1 MLNTD
6 VAAGKYVEAGLP
18 NATGRAYNTYSQ
30 GLQRE
35 GALYMASDTSGGET
49 SGVNEINNALSRRR
63 EIFLNL
69 SKSNSIYGN
78 SDTVQPPTLT
88 IRYIVKY

>member
-1 MLNTD
+1 
-6 VAAGKYVEAGLP
+6 
-18 NATGRAYNTYSQ
+18 
-30 GLQRE
+30 
-35 GALYMASDTSGGET
+35 MASDTSGGET
-49 SGVNEINNALSRRR
+49 SGVNEINNALFRRR

>member
-1 MLNTD
+1 M
-6 VAAGKYVEAGLP
+6 V
-18 NATGRAYNTYSQ
+18 
-30 GLQRE
+30 
-35 GALYMASDTSGGET
+35 SDTSGGET

-78 SDTVQPPTLT
+78 SNTVQPSACT
-88 IRYIVKY
+88 IKMLIKY

>member
-1 MLNTD
+1 
-6 VAAGKYVEAGLP
+6 
-18 NATGRAYNTYSQ
+18 
-30 GLQRE
+30 
-35 GALYMASDTSGGET
+35 MAPDTSGGET

-78 SDTVQPPTLT
+78 SADSILSSLSFSLLFFLFLILSIYNIIHVIIHIFAYL
-88 IRYIVKY
+88 YIVVA